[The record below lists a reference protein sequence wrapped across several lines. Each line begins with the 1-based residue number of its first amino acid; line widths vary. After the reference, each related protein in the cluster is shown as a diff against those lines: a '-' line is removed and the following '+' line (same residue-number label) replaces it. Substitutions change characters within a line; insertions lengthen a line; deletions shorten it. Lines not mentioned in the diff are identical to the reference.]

1 MHEHAYIIHVLI
13 NMQAN
18 KYFQVKE
25 LVSSKIYNQ
34 YGDDA
39 IKFLDPKAL
48 EALENVREI
57 LNVPLICN
65 NWYAG
70 GSRNYSGYREPGCGV
85 GVKNSY
91 HCIDINTEILTNHG
105 WKTYNTIDIQN
116 DKVYSYN
123 IDKNGIE
130 IVPIQQYFFQK
141 YDGEI
146 IQIQNKLIDIFVT
159 DQHRLLTK
167 AKNNYKDREF
177 YRFELAKD
185 SFGKRREIMNAANNL
200 SVSEDFDLNIWR
212 LAMAV
217 IADGSISKKNIRKY
231 NNFVFK
237 LVKER
242 DINELENILYNLNLS
257 YSKTKVISYY
267 LSNGDP
273 YYCWQYILPVTKV
286 TKSVLDIIGKNK
298 KIPNTVLELPSYILK
313 ELLITYAKFDGTID
327 KRTNCNCMTI
337 YSTDEHNIDMLQ
349 KMSILAGMR
358 CIKRS
363 FTNQKVIC
371 NNIET
376 TIREIHHLYIHL
388 NRSET
393 RINEKDWSK
402 KQFSGYVW
410 CVSNR
415 NETIITRRN
424 GKIAIIGNCK
434 GQAFDLIST
443 KLTAKEMRE
452 ILENNQDK
460 LRYPIRVEKWDNK
473 GEISWLHIDI
483 GNTKGK
489 KLYFFKA

>member
-217 IADGSISKKNIRKY
+217 IADGSISKKI
-231 NNFVFK
+231 
-237 LVKER
+237 
-242 DINELENILYNLNLS
+242 LENIIIL
-257 YSKTKVISYY
+257 Y
-267 LSNGDP
+267 LS
-273 YYCWQYILPVTKV
+273 WL
-286 TKSVLDIIGKNK
+286 K
-298 KIPNTVLELPSYILK
+298 K
-313 ELLITYAKFDGTID
+313 
-327 KRTNCNCMTI
+327 
-337 YSTDEHNIDMLQ
+337 
-349 KMSILAGMR
+349 
-358 CIKRS
+358 
-363 FTNQKVIC
+363 
-371 NNIET
+371 
-376 TIREIHHLYIHL
+376 
-388 NRSET
+388 
-393 RINEKDWSK
+393 
-402 KQFSGYVW
+402 
-410 CVSNR
+410 
-415 NETIITRRN
+415 
-424 GKIAIIGNCK
+424 
-434 GQAFDLIST
+434 
-443 KLTAKEMRE
+443 E
-452 ILENNQDK
+452 ILMNWKTFYIILIYLIVK
-460 LRYPIRVEKWDNK
+460 LKLLVIIYQMAILIIV
-473 GEISWLHIDI
+473 
-483 GNTKGK
+483 GNI
-489 KLYFFKA
+489 YFQ

>member
-237 LVKER
+237 IQIV
-242 DINELENILYNLNLS
+242 
-257 YSKTKVISYY
+257 
-267 LSNGDP
+267 
-273 YYCWQYILPVTKV
+273 C
-286 TKSVLDIIGKNK
+286 
-298 KIPNTVLELPSYILK
+298 
-313 ELLITYAKFDGTID
+313 
-327 KRTNCNCMTI
+327 
-337 YSTDEHNIDMLQ
+337 
-349 KMSILAGMR
+349 
-358 CIKRS
+358 
-363 FTNQKVIC
+363 
-371 NNIET
+371 
-376 TIREIHHLYIHL
+376 
-388 NRSET
+388 
-393 RINEKDWSK
+393 
-402 KQFSGYVW
+402 
-410 CVSNR
+410 
-415 NETIITRRN
+415 
-424 GKIAIIGNCK
+424 
-434 GQAFDLIST
+434 
-443 KLTAKEMRE
+443 
-452 ILENNQDK
+452 
-460 LRYPIRVEKWDNK
+460 
-473 GEISWLHIDI
+473 
-483 GNTKGK
+483 
-489 KLYFFKA
+489 YF

>member
-1 MHEHAYIIHVLI
+1 M
-13 NMQAN
+13 
-18 KYFQVKE
+18 
-25 LVSSKIYNQ
+25 
-34 YGDDA
+34 
-39 IKFLDPKAL
+39 
-48 EALENVREI
+48 
-57 LNVPLICN
+57 
-65 NWYAG
+65 
-70 GSRNYSGYREPGCGV
+70 
-85 GVKNSY
+85 
-91 HCIDINTEILTNHG
+91 
-105 WKTYNTIDIQN
+105 
-116 DKVYSYN
+116 
-123 IDKNGIE
+123 
-130 IVPIQQYFFQK
+130 PIQQYFFQK

-167 AKNNYKDREF
+167 DREF

-200 SVSEDFDLNIWR
+200 SVSKDFDLNIWR

-217 IADGSISKKNIRKY
+217 IADGSISKKY

-257 YSKTKVISYY
+257 KVISY
-267 LSNGDP
+267 GDP

-313 ELLITYAKFDGTID
+313 ELLITYAKFNGTI
-327 KRTNCNCMTI
+327 NCNCMTI

-371 NNIET
+371 NNI
-376 TIREIHHLYIHL
+376 HHLYIHL

-393 RINEKDWSK
+393 RINEKD
-402 KQFSGYVW
+402 
-410 CVSNR
+410 
-415 NETIITRRN
+415 
-424 GKIAIIGNCK
+424 
-434 GQAFDLIST
+434 
-443 KLTAKEMRE
+443 
-452 ILENNQDK
+452 
-460 LRYPIRVEKWDNK
+460 
-473 GEISWLHIDI
+473 
-483 GNTKGK
+483 
-489 KLYFFKA
+489 